1 MLRFA
6 SVFALGTLTV
16 LTALTFAPRA
26 ASAQT
31 PPVVVMGAAPA
42 PSGPPPSV
50 APTVPP
56 GYEIEGE
63 LGGMHFR
70 GRITAPSAPA
80 PQPAPPPVMQVA
92 PPPPA
97 VVQAPPP
104 PVVQAPPAP
113 QVVIQYG
120 QPQAYAPPAPQPQPQ
135 YAQPQA
141 QYAQVQYPQL
151 QSPYAQRD
159 HAPRLDDEDRMDFG
173 GRFGLE
179 LLGAGIA
186 VGAAVGLG
194 FALNENGHD
203 DGLQMMTTMLAT
215 AGLTPTAVSVFG
227 AAIAHGRG
235 RFGGAM
241 LGEIVGGGLGAV
253 ILFAALDGGNSDP
266 WLQMG
271 VVLGPAV
278 AGAIIGF
285 EIQDALRTARAE
297 RTAQRAQQGLAL
309 TSGSIA
315 PVASAGAPLSGAM
328 ATLSGQF

>member
-6 SVFALGTLTV
+6 TVFALGTLTV
-16 LTALTFAPRA
+16 LTALTLAPRA
-26 ASAQT
+26 AHAQT
-31 PPVVVMGAAPA
+31 PPVVVMGTAPA
-42 PSGPPPSV
+42 QSGPPPSV

-70 GRITAPSAPA
+70 GRITTPSVPA

-104 PVVQAPPAP
+104 APP
-113 QVVIQYG
+113 QVVIQYA
-120 QPQAYAPPAPQPQPQ
+120 QPQAYTPPPQPQ
-135 YAQPQA
+135 YAPPQPQYAPPQA

-194 FALNENGHD
+194 FAVNDHGHEE
-203 DGLQMMTTMLAT
+203 GLQMMTTMLAT
-215 AGLTPTAVSVFG
+215 AGLTPTAISIFG
-227 AAIAHGRG
+227 GAIAHGRG

-271 VVLGPAV
+271 VILGPAV
-278 AGAIIGF
+278 VGAIVGF
-285 EIQDALRTARAE
+285 EIQHALRTTRAE
-297 RTAQRAQQGLAL
+297 RMAQRAQQGLAV
-309 TSGSIA
+309 TSGSVA
-315 PVASAGAPLSGAM
+315 PVASAGAPVSGAM